1 MGEHSA
7 KIELMQPGFQPTP
20 LIELTAAEYRVF
32 RVRESSRKCKFYCE
46 DNLKDKII
54 KNSDTGRK
62 RCFIAQKRCAAGKKD
77 E

>member
-32 RVRESSRKCKFYCE
+32 RVRESSRKCKFYWE
-46 DNLKDKII
+46 DSLKDKYL
-54 KNSDTGRK
+54 
-62 RCFIAQKRCAAGKKD
+62 KK
-77 E
+77 